1 MVEYKRNILLEGKEE
16 TTEMKKLFEG
26 IGQGFRNVFGLL
38 KDAWEYGN
46 VWTKL
51 SFLVLGAGNLA
62 RKQIVKGLV
71 YLAMEIGF
79 IFYMIMFGVTAL
91 SHFGDLGTTEQ
102 GMAYNEATGVYETAK
117 GDNSMLLLL
126 AAVVA
131 IFIIVFFVIMWYK
144 NIKSAYRTQLNEEMG
159 IKNNTIKEDFADY
172 LDSKLHFTM
181 LFIPVMSVLVFNIL
195 PLSYMILIAF
205 TNFDRTHQP
214 PGNLFDWV
222 GLRNFQVMLNFDGI
236 IGQTFWPVLGWTFVW
251 AIFAT
256 FLNYIFGMLL
266 AIIINRKGTR
276 FKGMWRTFFVLTIA
290 IPQFVSLL
298 LMRQMLDESG
308 PLNGTLLNL
317 ELIDEPIL
325 FLSSKTLARITVI
338 VINLWVGMPYTMLT
352 TTGILQNI
360 PSDLYE
366 SAKVDGA
373 NAVTIFWKI
382 TLPYMLFVTTP
393 KLITDFV
400 GNINNFN
407 VIFFLSSGGPKTTK
421 YYQAGY
427 TDLLVTW
434 LYHLTVDSKDYCYAS
449 VIGIFVFIISA
460 VLSLI
465 TYRNTASYKDEEGF
479 S

>member
-1 MVEYKRNILLEGKEE
+1 MGKKIKNAKFSKINLLKEAWKNGDTFTKLAFLIL
-16 TTEMKKLFEG
+16 G
-26 IGQGFRNVFGLL
+26 IGNI
-38 KDAWEYGN
+38 
-46 VWTKL
+46 
-51 SFLVLGAGNLA
+51 A
-62 RKQIVKGLV
+62 RKQIIKGLI
-71 YLAMEIGF
+71 YLATEFGF

-91 SHFGDLGTTEQ
+91 SRFDDLGDKETGLELNEEL
-102 GMAYNEATGVYETAK
+102 GMYVQTK
-117 GDNSMLLLL
+117 GENSLKLLLG
-126 AAVVA
+126 A
-131 IFIIVFFVIMWYK
+131 IFACIVIVFFVVMWF
-144 NIKSAYRTQLNEEMG
+144 KSIQSSYNAQRLQEQKKHVNSFGQDLAEY
-159 IKNNTIKEDFADY
+159 F
-172 LDSKLHFTM
+172 DSKLHFTM
-181 LFIPVMSVLVFNIL
+181 LFLPILSILIFNIL
-195 PLSYMILIAF
+195 PLLYMILLAF
-205 TNFDRTHQP
+205 TNCDQNHQP
-214 PGNLFDWV
+214 PGHLFDWV
-222 GLRNFQVMLNFDGI
+222 GFKNFGQMFNMNGK
-236 IGQTFWPVLGWTFVW
+236 IGRTFFPVLGWTFTW

-276 FKGMWRTFFVLTIA
+276 LKPMWRTFFVITIA

-298 LMRQMLDESG
+298 LMSHMLAMNG
-308 PLNGTLLNL
+308 PLNGTLMALK
-317 ELIDEPIL
+317 IIKKGSPIL
-325 FLSSKTLARITVI
+325 FWQDKTLARISII
-338 VINLWVGMPYTMLT
+338 VINLWVGMPYTMLV

-366 SAKVDGA
+366 AARVDGA
-373 NAVTIFWKI
+373 KASTIFWKI

-407 VIFFLSSGGPKTTK
+407 VIYFLTAGQPLTND

-434 LYHLTVDSKDYCYAS
+434 LYSLTVNSFDYNRAA

-460 VLSLI
+460 TLSLL

>member
-1 MVEYKRNILLEGKEE
+1 
-16 TTEMKKLFEG
+16 MKKLFDG
-26 IGQGFRNVFGLL
+26 IKQGFKNVFGLL

-46 VWTKL
+46 LWTRL
-51 SFLVLGAGNLA
+51 SFLVMGVGNIA
-62 RKQIVKGLV
+62 RKQILKGII
-71 YLAMEIGF
+71 YLAMEFGF

-91 SHFGDLGTTEQ
+91 SHFGDLGTKTQ
-102 GMAYNEATGVYETAK
+102 GMVLNETTGVYETAQ

-131 IFIIVFFVIMWYK
+131 LFIIVFFVVMWYK
-144 NIKSAYRTQLNEEMG
+144 NVKSAYRTQLNKEMG
-159 IKNNTIKEDFADY
+159 KKNNTFLEDFADY
-172 LDSKLHFTM
+172 LDMKLHFTM
-181 LFIPVMSVLVFNIL
+181 LFIPIMSVLIFNIL
-195 PLSYMILIAF
+195 PLFYMILIAF
-205 TNFDRTHQP
+205 TNFDRSHQP

-222 GLRNFQVMLNFDGI
+222 GFRNFQVMLNFDGI
-236 IGQTFWPVLGWTFVW
+236 IGQTFWPILGWTFVW

-266 AIIINRKGTR
+266 AIIINRKGTK
-276 FKGMWRTFFVLTIA
+276 FKAMWRTFFVLTIA

-298 LMRQMLDESG
+298 LMSHILADNG
-308 PLNGTLLNL
+308 PLNGLLMNL
-317 ELIDEPIL
+317 HLIKSPIL
-325 FLSSKTLARITVI
+325 FLSSKTIARVTIII
-338 VINLWVGMPYTMLT
+338 VNLWVGMPYTVLT

-373 NAVTIFWKI
+373 NSVTIFWKI

-407 VIFFLSSGGPKTTK
+407 VIFFLSQGGPKTTK
-421 YYQAGY
+421 YYHAGY

-434 LYHLTVDSKDYCYAS
+434 LYQLTVESMDYCYAS

-460 VLSLI
+460 TLSLI

>member
-1 MVEYKRNILLEGKEE
+1 
-16 TTEMKKLFEG
+16 MKKLFDG
-26 IGQGFRNVFGLL
+26 IKQGFKNVFGLL
-38 KDAWEYGN
+38 KDAWEYGDL
-46 VWTKL
+46 WTRL
-51 SFLVLGAGNLA
+51 SFLVLGAGNIA
-62 RKQIVKGLV
+62 RKQIVKGII
-71 YLAMEIGF
+71 YLAMELGF

-91 SHFGDLGTTEQ
+91 SHFGDLGTKTQ
-102 GMAYNEATGVYETAK
+102 GMVLNETTGVYETAQ

-131 IFIIVFFVIMWYK
+131 IFIIVFFVVMWYK
-144 NIKSAYRTQLNEEMG
+144 NVKSAYRTQLNKEMG
-159 IKNNTIKEDFADY
+159 KKNNTFLEDFADY
-172 LDSKLHFTM
+172 LDMKLHFTM
-181 LFIPVMSVLVFNIL
+181 LFIPIMSVLIFNIL
-195 PLSYMILIAF
+195 PLFYMILIAF
-205 TNFDRTHQP
+205 TNFDRSHQP

-222 GLRNFQVMLNFDGI
+222 GFRNFQVMLNFDGI
-236 IGQTFWPVLGWTFVW
+236 IGQTFWPILGWTFVW

-266 AIIINRKGTR
+266 AIIINRKGTK
-276 FKGMWRTFFVLTIA
+276 FKAMWRTFFVLTIA

-298 LMRQMLDESG
+298 LMSHILADNG
-308 PLNGTLLNL
+308 PLNGLLMNL
-317 ELIDEPIL
+317 HLIKSPIL
-325 FLSSKTLARITVI
+325 FLSSKTIARVTIII
-338 VINLWVGMPYTMLT
+338 VNLWVGMPYTVLT

-373 NAVTIFWKI
+373 NSVTIFWKI

-407 VIFFLSSGGPKTTK
+407 VIFFLSQGGPKTTK
-421 YYQAGY
+421 YYHAGY

-434 LYHLTVDSKDYCYAS
+434 LYQLTVESMDYCYAS

-460 VLSLI
+460 TLSLI

>member
-1 MVEYKRNILLEGKEE
+1 
-16 TTEMKKLFEG
+16 MKKLLNG
-26 IGQGFRNVFGLL
+26 IKQGFKNVFGLL

-46 VWTKL
+46 LWTKL
-51 SFLVLGAGNLA
+51 SFLVMGVGNIA
-62 RKQIVKGLV
+62 RKQILKGII

-91 SHFGDLGTTEQ
+91 SHFGDLGTKEQ
-102 GMAYNEATGVYETAK
+102 GMALNEATGVYETAQ

-131 IFIIVFFVIMWYK
+131 LFIIVFFAVMWYK
-144 NIKSAYRTQLNEEMG
+144 NVKSAYRTQLNKEMG
-159 IKNNTIKEDFADY
+159 KKNNTFLEDFADY
-172 LDSKLHFTM
+172 LDMKLHFTM
-181 LFIPVMSVLVFNIL
+181 LFIPIMSVLIFNIL
-195 PLSYMILIAF
+195 PLFYMILIAF
-205 TNFDRTHQP
+205 TNFDRSHQP

-236 IGQTFWPVLGWTFVW
+236 IGQTFWPILGWTFVW

-256 FLNYIFGMLL
+256 FLNYIFGKLH
-266 AIIINRKGTR
+266 AIIINRKGTK
-276 FKGMWRTFFVLTIA
+276 FKAMWRTFFVLTIA

-298 LMRQMLDESG
+298 LMSHILADNG
-308 PLNGTLLNL
+308 PMNGLLMNL
-317 ELIDEPIL
+317 HLIKSPIL
-325 FLSSKTLARITVI
+325 FLSSKTIARVTIII
-338 VINLWVGMPYTMLT
+338 VNLWVGMPYTVLT

-373 NAVTIFWKI
+373 NSVTIFWKI

-407 VIFFLSSGGPKTTK
+407 VIFFLSQGGPKTTK
-421 YYQAGY
+421 YYHAGY

-434 LYHLTVDSKDYCYAS
+434 LYQLTVESMDYCYAS

-460 VLSLI
+460 TLSLI

>member
-1 MVEYKRNILLEGKEE
+1 
-16 TTEMKKLFEG
+16 MKKLLNG
-26 IGQGFRNVFGLL
+26 IKQGFKNVFGLL
-38 KDAWEYGN
+38 KDAWEYGDL
-46 VWTKL
+46 WTKL
-51 SFLVLGAGNLA
+51 SFLVMGVGNIA
-62 RKQIVKGLV
+62 RKQILKGII

-91 SHFGDLGTTEQ
+91 SHFDDLGTKKQ
-102 GMAYNEATGVYETAK
+102 GMALNEATGVYETAK

-131 IFIIVFFVIMWYK
+131 VFIIVFFAVMWYK
-144 NIKSAYRTQLNEEMG
+144 NVKSAYRTQLNKEMG
-159 IKNNTIKEDFADY
+159 KKNNTFLEDFADY
-172 LDSKLHFTM
+172 LDMKLHFTM
-181 LFIPVMSVLVFNIL
+181 LFIPIMSVLIFNIL
-195 PLSYMILIAF
+195 PLFYMILIAF
-205 TNFDRTHQP
+205 TNFDRSHQP

-236 IGQTFWPVLGWTFVW
+236 IGQTFWPILGWTFVW

-266 AIIINRKGTR
+266 AIIINRKGTK
-276 FKGMWRTFFVLTIA
+276 FKAMWRTFFVLTIA

-298 LMRQMLDESG
+298 LMSHILADNG
-308 PLNGTLLNL
+308 PMNGLLMNL
-317 ELIDEPIL
+317 HLIKSPIL
-325 FLSSKTLARITVI
+325 FLSSKTIARVTIII
-338 VINLWVGMPYTMLT
+338 VNLWVGMPYTVLT

-373 NAVTIFWKI
+373 NSVTIFWKI

-407 VIFFLSSGGPKTTK
+407 VIFFLSQSGPKTTK
-421 YYQAGY
+421 YYHAGY

-434 LYHLTVDSKDYCYAS
+434 LYQLTVDSMDYCYAS

-460 VLSLI
+460 TLSLI

>member
-1 MVEYKRNILLEGKEE
+1 
-16 TTEMKKLFEG
+16 
-26 IGQGFRNVFGLL
+26 
-38 KDAWEYGN
+38 
-46 VWTKL
+46 
-51 SFLVLGAGNLA
+51 
-62 RKQIVKGLV
+62 
-71 YLAMEIGF
+71 
-79 IFYMIMFGVTAL
+79 
-91 SHFGDLGTTEQ
+91 
-102 GMAYNEATGVYETAK
+102 
-117 GDNSMLLLL
+117 
-126 AAVVA
+126 
-131 IFIIVFFVIMWYK
+131 
-144 NIKSAYRTQLNEEMG
+144 
-159 IKNNTIKEDFADY
+159 
-172 LDSKLHFTM
+172 
-181 LFIPVMSVLVFNIL
+181 
-195 PLSYMILIAF
+195 MILIAF

-298 LMRQMLDESG
+298 LMHQMLDESG
-308 PLNGTLLNL
+308 PLNGTLINL
-317 ELIDEPIL
+317 GLIDEPIL

>member
-1 MVEYKRNILLEGKEE
+1 
-16 TTEMKKLFEG
+16 MKKLFDG
-26 IGQGFRNVFGLL
+26 IKQGFKNVFGLL
-38 KDAWEYGN
+38 KDAWEYGDL
-46 VWTKL
+46 WTRL
-51 SFLVLGAGNLA
+51 SFLVLGAGNIA
-62 RKQIVKGLV
+62 RKQIVKGII
-71 YLAMEIGF
+71 YLAMELGF

-91 SHFGDLGTTEQ
+91 SHFGDLGTKTQ
-102 GMAYNEATGVYETAK
+102 GMVLNETTGVYETAQ

-131 IFIIVFFVIMWYK
+131 LFIIVFFVVMWYK
-144 NIKSAYRTQLNEEMG
+144 NVKSAYRTQLNKEMG
-159 IKNNTIKEDFADY
+159 KKNNTFLEDFADY
-172 LDSKLHFTM
+172 LDMKLHFTM
-181 LFIPVMSVLVFNIL
+181 LFIPIMSVLIFNIL
-195 PLSYMILIAF
+195 PLFYMILIAF
-205 TNFDRTHQP
+205 TNFDRSHQP

-222 GLRNFQVMLNFDGI
+222 GFRNFQVMLNFDGI
-236 IGQTFWPVLGWTFVW
+236 IGQTFWPILGWTFVW

-266 AIIINRKGTR
+266 AIIINRKGTK
-276 FKGMWRTFFVLTIA
+276 FKAMWRTFFVLTIA

-298 LMRQMLDESG
+298 LMSHILADNG
-308 PLNGTLLNL
+308 PLNGLLMNL
-317 ELIDEPIL
+317 HLIKSPIL
-325 FLSSKTLARITVI
+325 FLSSKTIARVTIII
-338 VINLWVGMPYTMLT
+338 VNLWVGMPYTVLT

-373 NAVTIFWKI
+373 NSVTIFWKI

-407 VIFFLSSGGPKTTK
+407 VIFFLSQGGPKTTK
-421 YYQAGY
+421 YYHAGY

-434 LYHLTVDSKDYCYAS
+434 LYQLTVESMDYCYAS

-460 VLSLI
+460 TLSLI

>member
-1 MVEYKRNILLEGKEE
+1 MGKVLNKIRNAKCFSI
-16 TTEMKKLFEG
+16 
-26 IGQGFRNVFGLL
+26 I
-38 KDAWEYGN
+38 KDAWEYGDLA
-46 VWTKL
+46 TRL
-51 SFLVLGAGNLA
+51 SFLILGAGNFA
-62 RKQIVKGLV
+62 RKQIVKGLI
-71 YLAMEIGF
+71 YLAAELGF
-79 IFYMIMFGVTAL
+79 IYYMIAFGVTAL
-91 SHFGDLGTTEQ
+91 SHFGDLGTKTQ
-102 GMAYNEATGVYETAK
+102 GTVLDPVKKVYVTQQ
-117 GDNSMLLLL
+117 GDNSMLMLL
-126 AAVVA
+126 AATVA
-131 IFIIVFFVIMWYK
+131 LFVIVLFVIMWYK
-144 NIKSAYRTQLNEEMG
+144 SIKSAYTSQLTKEQGKHVNSF
-159 IKNNTIKEDFADY
+159 KEDFADY
-172 LDSKLHFTM
+172 LDTKLHFTTLFLPM
-181 LFIPVMSVLVFNIL
+181 LSILVFNIL
-195 PLSYMILIAF
+195 PLIYMIFIAF
-205 TNFDRTHQP
+205 TNFDKDHQP

-222 GLRNFQVMLNFDGI
+222 GFKNFAVMLNMNGK
-236 IGQTFWPVLGWTFVW
+236 IGATFWPILGWTIIW

-276 FKGMWRTFFVLTIA
+276 FKPMWRTFFVITIA

-298 LMRQMLDESG
+298 LMSHMLSDQG
-308 PLNGTLLNL
+308 PLNGTLMSLG
-317 ELIDEPIL
+317 LIESPIL
-325 FLSSKTLARITVI
+325 FLTSKTAARITVI
-338 VINLWVGMPYTMLT
+338 VVNLWVGMPYTMLV

-366 SAKVDGA
+366 AARVDGA
-373 NAVTIFWKI
+373 NAGTIFWKI

-407 VIFFLSSGGPKTTK
+407 VIFFLSKGGPKTSK

-434 LYHLTVDSKDYCYAS
+434 LYQLTVNSKDYCYAS

-460 VLSLI
+460 VLSLL

>member
-1 MVEYKRNILLEGKEE
+1 
-16 TTEMKKLFEG
+16 MKKLLNG
-26 IGQGFRNVFGLL
+26 IKQGFKNVFGLL
-38 KDAWEYGN
+38 KDAWEYGDL
-46 VWTKL
+46 WTKL
-51 SFLVLGAGNLA
+51 SFLVMGVGNIA
-62 RKQIVKGLV
+62 RKQILKGII

-91 SHFGDLGTTEQ
+91 SHFGDLGTKKQ
-102 GMAYNEATGVYETAK
+102 GMALNEATGVYETAQ

-131 IFIIVFFVIMWYK
+131 VFIIVFFAVMWYK
-144 NIKSAYRTQLNEEMG
+144 NVKSAYRTQLNKEMG
-159 IKNNTIKEDFADY
+159 KKNNTFLEDFADY
-172 LDSKLHFTM
+172 LDMKLHFTM
-181 LFIPVMSVLVFNIL
+181 LFIPIMSVLIFNIL
-195 PLSYMILIAF
+195 PLFYMILIAF
-205 TNFDRTHQP
+205 TNFDRSHQP

-236 IGQTFWPVLGWTFVW
+236 IGQTFWPILGWTFVW

-266 AIIINRKGTR
+266 AIIINRKGTK
-276 FKGMWRTFFVLTIA
+276 FKAMWRTFFVLTIA

-298 LMRQMLDESG
+298 LMSHILADNG
-308 PLNGTLLNL
+308 PMNGLLMNL
-317 ELIDEPIL
+317 HLIKSPIL
-325 FLSSKTLARITVI
+325 FLSSKTIARVTIII
-338 VINLWVGMPYTMLT
+338 VNLWVGMPYTVLT

-373 NAVTIFWKI
+373 NSVTIFWKI

-407 VIFFLSSGGPKTTK
+407 VIFFLSKGGPKTTK
-421 YYQAGY
+421 YYHAGY

-434 LYHLTVDSKDYCYAS
+434 LYQLTVDSMDYCYAS

-460 VLSLI
+460 TLSLI